1 MSTDD
6 YSNMYWSQVNKRKE
20 IEVENHN
27 IKSEMIR
34 EINTL
39 EITNK
44 DLLKRI
50 NLLEQNYLNGTIIR
64 INQAYFVIE
73 TNIGEFSIHKSKLG
87 SNVEFTLGNMNK
99 HCRFKLYYYRNQY
112 FGHMLDIE

>member
-6 YSNMYWSQVNKRKE
+6 YTNMYWSQINKRKE
-20 IEVENHN
+20 IELENHN
-27 IKSEMIR
+27 VKSDMIR

-44 DLLKRI
+44 ELLKRI
-50 NLLEQNYLNGTIIR
+50 NLLEQNYLNGTITR
-64 INQAYFVIE
+64 INQSYFVIE

-87 SNVEFTLGNMNK
+87 YNIEFSFENMNK
-99 HCRFKLYYYRNQY
+99 NCQFKLYYYRSQY
-112 FGHMLDIE
+112 FGHMLELI